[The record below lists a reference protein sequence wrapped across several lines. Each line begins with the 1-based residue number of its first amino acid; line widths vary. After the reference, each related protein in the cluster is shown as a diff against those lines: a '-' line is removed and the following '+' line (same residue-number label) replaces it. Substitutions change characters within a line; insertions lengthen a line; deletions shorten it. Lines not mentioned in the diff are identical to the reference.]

1 MHSHCFF
8 SKVRYCV
15 ATLVGLKKRKKGA
28 KQSVPLGLSVIAS
41 AWTGRLRR
49 PRPRSSCPFR
59 ILASNARFDQSLDFF
74 I

>member
-1 MHSHCFF
+1 
-8 SKVRYCV
+8 
-15 ATLVGLKKRKKGA
+15 LVGLKKRKKGA

-59 ILASNARFDQSLDFF
+59 SRILGSNARFDQSLDFF
-74 I
+74 IY